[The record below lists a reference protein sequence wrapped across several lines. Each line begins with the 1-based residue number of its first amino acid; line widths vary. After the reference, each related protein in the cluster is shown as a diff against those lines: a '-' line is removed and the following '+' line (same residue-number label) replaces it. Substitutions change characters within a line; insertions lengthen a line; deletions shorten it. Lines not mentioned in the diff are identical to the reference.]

1 MGSLGYSNG
10 VYIILHILSNMFEI
24 KMYSIIVFKMFCV
37 TIAMNF
43 IFAIIKYMFT
53 NCKWVVAIEKL
64 ELSSFGGEGGKM

>member
-1 MGSLGYSNG
+1 
-10 VYIILHILSNMFEI
+10 
-24 KMYSIIVFKMFCV
+24 MFCV